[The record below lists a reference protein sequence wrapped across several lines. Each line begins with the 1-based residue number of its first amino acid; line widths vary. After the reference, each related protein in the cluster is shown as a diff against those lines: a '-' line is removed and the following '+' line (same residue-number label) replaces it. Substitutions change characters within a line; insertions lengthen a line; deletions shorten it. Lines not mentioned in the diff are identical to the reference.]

1 MAERN
6 SVEIVENFWH
16 QVWQSKDP
24 AAVDRLVAE
33 DFVITSGGVEI
44 RSRETFKQWVAGFLA
59 SIDDFE
65 FSVVEIFQ
73 NEAGDR
79 VVSRWLVTG
88 TNNGFMG
95 SVACGSPIHMT
106 GTAVIHV
113 RDDGLLQQN
122 WVERNA
128 LEVHRNLAGAKRVS

>member
-1 MAERN
+1 MAKRN
-6 SVEIVENFWH
+6 SVEIVENFWR

-24 AAVDRLVAE
+24 DAVNRLVAE
-33 DFVITSGGVEI
+33 DFVITSGGVET
-44 RSRETFKQWVAGFLA
+44 RSRETFKQWVAAFLA

-73 NEAGDR
+73 NETGDR

-95 SVACGSPIHMT
+95 SAACGSSIHMT
-106 GTAVIHV
+106 GTAVMHV
-113 RDDGLLQQN
+113 REDGLLQHN

-128 LEVHRNLAGAKRVS
+128 LEVHRSLAGARRVA